1 MASGRGVRAIRFCTA
16 AVALV
21 WLAVASIPAASTA
34 AGGPA
39 KVAFVE
45 FSTGQGSAWVRA
57 NEIGADYVKTH
68 VQGVQVKVIE
78 SITEGP
84 GVVPVLQQLG
94 REGYAVVFADS
105 YGYQN
110 FTKQVAP
117 QYPKTV
123 FINEEATYHDGNLG
137 SFYGRL
143 EEARYLEGIVAGMMT
158 KSNIIGFAGGYAVP
172 PVIIGLDAFALG
184 VQSVNPRAVVDVT
197 WVHSWYDPP
206 KEKEAADALL
216 NVGADIIAN
225 HADSPATL
233 QAAAARGK
241 YGMTSNAD
249 YSAVAPK
256 AYLTGTVWN
265 WGPYFARTVEAV
277 MNHTWRPAYFDGTL
291 ANGAVGLGPWG
302 DAVPQAV
309 RARVA
314 AVQGE
319 IVSGKRDP
327 LRGPIYDQSGRLRV
341 PAGTVMSAHDRA
353 GIGWLVKGIKG
364 TTK

>member
-1 MASGRGVRAIRFCTA
+1 MKGGHGLRTIAVWTVAVIIAFLVVQSVPASG
-16 AVALV
+16 
-21 WLAVASIPAASTA
+21 TA
-34 AGGPA
+34 AGSPM

-45 FSTGQGSAWVRA
+45 FATGQGSAWVRA
-57 NEIGADYVKTH
+57 NEVGADYVKTH

-110 FTKQVAP
+110 FTKQVAL
-117 QYPKTV
+117 QYPKTN
-123 FINEEATYHDGNLG
+123 FINEEATYHEGNLA

-143 EEARYLEGIVAGMMT
+143 EEARYLEGVVAGLMT
-158 KSNIIGFAGGYAVP
+158 KSDTIGFAGGYAVP
-172 PVIIGLDAFALG
+172 PVIVGLDAFALG
-184 VQSVNPRAVVDVT
+184 VQSVNPKAVVKVT

-216 NVGADIIAN
+216 NAGADIVAN

-233 QAAAARGK
+233 QAAAAQGK

-249 YSAVAPK
+249 YSTVAPK

-277 MNHTWRPAYFDGTL
+277 MHHTWKPAYFDGTL

-302 DAVPQAV
+302 QAVPQAV
-309 RARVA
+309 RAKVA
-314 AVQGE
+314 AVRRA
-319 IVSGKRDP
+319 ITSGRLDP
-327 LRGPIYDQSGRLRV
+327 LRGPIFDQSGKLRV
-341 PAGTVMSAHDRA
+341 HAGSVMNPSERA
-353 GIGWLVKGIKG
+353 SIDWLAKGIEG